1 MSQQTQSH
9 RTESTHTAARPFA
22 RALISHKEGHTMNK
36 TLKTVLVPALL
47 LSAALS
53 LAGCS
58 TTTPP
63 AANTAPVANFTVTPA
78 SGPAALNVTATN
90 TSSDADA
97 GDTLTYDWDWGDSTP
112 HSSAASPSHTYAAA
126 GTYTLTLKT
135 TDSHAASSTK
145 TASVTVTVA
154 ASTTPTILSV
164 TPTTGTLG
172 NADTTSMVVTFSEP
186 MDTVS
191 TQAAY
196 NSASVGIRQA
206 YGEVTYSWSPDHKV
220 LTVIPNTPLNYA
232 LAPAAA
238 QTYSYFISTAA
249 KSAAGVFL
257 ASQYNTSF
265 STHVKHLNEVH
276 YSDFSRDAGISGGF
290 LAGIYTVM
298 PPALSMTIGDDALN
312 STQAAYLTFDLSS
325 LPASVQ
331 SANIL
336 AADLKV
342 KPFAAPTNAP
352 YTTLNIGPKKLTVQG
367 LVYGNTVDLSELLPM
382 NELASNLDGTL
393 MNADV
398 LGEVKTDWAAR
409 AAQNN
414 LSQYQLRFANITA
427 APFVANQATIFSGD
441 PANTTNR
448 PKLTLTYLA
457 DN

>member
-1 MSQQTQSH
+1 MSDHAADQITARQRFLARSL
-9 RTESTHTAARPFA
+9 THNKAGT
-22 RALISHKEGHTMNK
+22 TMNK
-36 TLKTVLVPALL
+36 TLKTALVPALL

-63 AANTAPVANFTVTPA
+63 SANHTPVANFTFM
-78 SGPAALNVTATN
+78 PAALTVSTTN

-97 GDTLTYDWDWGDSTP
+97 GDTLMYDWDWGDGSP
-112 HSSAASPSHTYAAA
+112 HASAASPSHTYTAAA
-126 GTYTLTLKT
+126 TYPLTLKT
-135 TDSHAASSTK
+135 TDNHGASNTK
-145 TASVTVTVA
+145 TVNVTVTAPVA
-154 ASTTPTILSV
+154 GAPTILSV
-164 TPTTGTLG
+164 SPTNASLG
-172 NADTTSMVVTFSEP
+172 NVDSTSMVVTFSEP
-186 MDTVS
+186 MDTIS

-206 YGEVTYSWSPDHKV
+206 FGEVTYSWSPDHKV
-220 LTVIPNTPLNYA
+220 LTIIPNTPLNYA
-232 LAPAAA
+232 IAPAAA
-238 QTYSYFISTAA
+238 NNYTYYISTAA

-265 STHVKHLNEVH
+265 KTYVKHLNEVH
-276 YSDFSRDAGISGGF
+276 YSDFSKDAGISGGF
-290 LAGIYTVM
+290 LAGIYTVT

-331 SANIL
+331 PANML

-342 KPFAAPTNAP
+342 TPSAAPIGAP
-352 YTTLNIGPKKLTVQG
+352 YTTLNIGPKMLTVQG
-367 LVYGNTVDLSELLPM
+367 LVYGNSVDITELLPM
-382 NELASNLDGTL
+382 NELASNLNGTI

-398 LGEVKTDWAAR
+398 LGEVKTDWINR
-409 AAQNN
+409 AAQSN
-414 LSQYQLRFANITA
+414 LSQYQLRFAQITA
-427 APFVANQATIFSGD
+427 SAFLANQAYIFSGD
-441 PANTTNR
+441 PLNTTNR